1 MRRGRMSWLD
11 RLGAQRHGRV
21 LAAIDARV
29 GTARDLYDQVNLR
42 RAVSFSTFR
51 RFVSTRRRDRAIRSQ
66 GGTTQ
71 KTKPIRADEVKAA
84 VFRSVI
90 DLLDAGRF
98 NASMLR
104 EVRLLLVELGRLP
117 GVSDKGNQT

>member
-1 MRRGRMSWLD
+1 MRRGRISWLD
-11 RLGAQRHGRV
+11 RLGAQRRGRV

-29 GTARDLYDQVNLR
+29 GTARDLYDQLNLQ
-42 RAVSFSTFR
+42 RAVCFSTFR
-51 RFVSTRRRDRAIRSQ
+51 RFVGTRHRDRAIRSQ

-71 KTKPIRADEVKAA
+71 KTEPIGADEIKAA

-90 DLLDAGRF
+90 VLLDAGRF

-104 EVRLLLVELGRLP
+104 EVRLLLAEVARLP
-117 GVSDKGNQT
+117 GAGDKGNQT